1 MKFAFCHI
9 LIYHGLYLLNLRIT
23 KIHIVE
29 IIMPTIYQWL
39 GVILQSLQCVSNW
52 VTTVLHLAIGISH
65 LYNYN
70 HLLGF
75 RWVSCNLV
83 CQWYVTQCPVT
94 LWLLVKSSPRKWEM
108 TDYIYVPWRQRPPG
122 IHQYRT
128 SSRYNLC
135 LRNWFLYLYMKTK
148 DKKKKKDI
156 LFNSAVYVG
165 HRLAYN
171 QMNMAYFTTLFFVA
185 VIQMAVAISHN
196 FPTLFFH
203 KWWFIFRGLD
213 I

>member
-1 MKFAFCHI
+1 MKCAFCHI

-23 KIHIVE
+23 KIHIVV
-29 IIMPTIYQWL
+29 IIMPSTYQWL

-94 LWLLVKSSPRKWEM
+94 LWLLVESSPRKWEM
-108 TDYIYVPWRQRPPG
+108 TDYIYVPWRQEPPG
-122 IHQYRT
+122 IYQYRT

-135 LRNWFLYLYMKTK
+135 LRNWFLYLYMKTHFLIQLYMSDTDWLTIK
-148 DKKKKKDI
+148 WI
-156 LFNSAVYVG
+156 WHISPPC
-165 HRLAYN
+165 
-171 QMNMAYFTTLFFVA
+171 FFIA

-203 KWWFIFRGLD
+203 KWWFIFWGLD

>member
-75 RWVSCNLV
+75 RSVSCNLV
-83 CQWYVTQCPVT
+83 CQWYVTQCSVT
-94 LWLLVKSSPRKWEM
+94 LWLLVESSPRKWEM
-108 TDYIYVPWRQRPPG
+108 TDYIYVHWRQRPPG
-122 IHQYRT
+122 IYQYRT
-128 SSRYNLC
+128 ISRYNLC
-135 LRNWFLYLYMKTK
+135 LGNCFLFLYMKT
-148 DKKKKKDI
+148 
-156 LFNSAVYVG
+156 
-165 HRLAYN
+165 
-171 QMNMAYFTTLFFVA
+171 YF
-185 VIQMAVAISHN
+185 
-196 FPTLFFH
+196 
-203 KWWFIFRGLD
+203 
-213 I
+213 